1 MQTPHPRIPA
11 GHRAARHPRTRRV
24 VLTALGTL
32 AAGAVG
38 VLAVNVAA
46 APSGKSRAA
55 DFVSPATDGRANGA
69 ATGTATPSEQPSE
82 SASPSASGEPS
93 PGTSSASASASAPA
107 PASAS
112 ATASA
117 PGDPVAKAAAPAA
130 PPKPKPAA
138 TTKKPAPPAPV
149 GAPAG
154 EAAEVIRLV
163 NIERGQAGCG
173 ALTANAKL
181 TQAAQSYTEVMA
193 RSGELS
199 HTGPD
204 GSTMSG
210 RISATGYKWSA
221 TGENIAK
228 GQADAAAV
236 VDAWMKSPG
245 HRANILNC
253 NFTEIG
259 VGVQKAGGPWW
270 TQDFA
275 RPQ

>member
-1 MQTPHPRIPA
+1 MQTPTPRIPA

-130 PPKPKPAA
+130 PPSPSRRPRRRS
-138 TTKKPAPPAPV
+138 PRPPAPV

-173 ALTANAKL
+173 ALTANARL

>member
-1 MQTPHPRIPA
+1 MDSPHARIPG
-11 GHRAARHPRTRRV
+11 GHRAARHPRARRV
-24 VLTALGTL
+24 VLTAVGTL

-46 APSGKSRAA
+46 QPSGKSGAA
-55 DFVSPATDGRANGA
+55 AGLRGSGDASGGAVSPGA
-69 ATGTATPSEQPSE
+69 QPTE
-82 SASPSASGEPS
+82 SASPSASTSASGTPS
-93 PGTSSASASASAPA
+93 PGASSASASASAA
-107 PASAS
+107 PAKSAS
-112 ATASA
+112 
-117 PGDPVAKAAAPAA
+117 GDPVAKAAAPAA
-130 PPKPKPAA
+130 PKPSA
-138 TTKKPAPPAPV
+138 TAKKPAPRDPAPAP
-149 GAPAG
+149 APAG

-163 NIERGQAGCG
+163 NVERGKAGCG
-173 ALTANAKL
+173 ALTSNAKL

-228 GQADAAAV
+228 GQANAAEV

-253 NFTEIG
+253 KFTEIG

>member
-11 GHRAARHPRTRRV
+11 GHRAARHPRARRV
-24 VLTALGTL
+24 VLTAVGTL

-55 DFVSPATDGRANGA
+55 DSGAQAADGRENGA
-69 ATGTATPSEQPSE
+69 ATGAATPSGQPTE
-82 SASPSASGEPS
+82 SASASASAPASGEPS
-93 PGTSSASASASAPA
+93 PGTSSASA

-112 ATASA
+112 AAPSAS
-117 PGDPVAKAAAPAA
+117 GDQVAKAAAPAA

-138 TTKKPAPPAPV
+138 TTKKPAPPAPA

-253 NFTEIG
+253 KFTEIG